1 MPAKRAPRRHN
12 SRTGVGTGTARNTWQ
27 HEGTASTYRGRLNR
41 RLYGAALS
49 IVLAVLLS
57 FFALYTEVGQALDTL
72 MMESVMA
79 RATMVE
85 RVDGI
90 VTGVVSP
97 AAMVIVSVAVTLV
110 AIARRRPTLAGRAVA
125 VVAIANLSTQVIK
138 PLIARP
144 DLGITTGL
152 ANSLPSG
159 HVTVAASVSLA
170 LIMVA
175 PVWMRAPAAW
185 LGWAWTALMGVTV
198 VAQGWHR
205 PADVLVALF
214 ITGACGLIFAP
225 IESRARHVP
234 GVHRAMGM
242 AVVCAVA
249 VAFVCSLIALWGI
262 DVRAV
267 ATPGAGFGFSDY
279 LQSAPTRERLF
290 AIAGIAWI
298 IAISGLVMHEVDHL
312 SGRVSE

>member
-1 MPAKRAPRRHN
+1 MPTSSTPQRGKRTYSTA
-12 SRTGVGTGTARNTWQ
+12 ARNTWP
-27 HEGTASTYRGRLNR
+27 HDGSASTYRRRLNR
-41 RLYGAALS
+41 RLYGAALAS
-49 IVLAVLLS
+49 LMAVFLS

-72 MMESVMA
+72 MMESVME
-79 RATMVE
+79 RATVVE
-85 RVDGI
+85 RVNGI

-97 AAMVIVSVAVTLV
+97 AAMVVVSVAVTLV
-110 AIARRRPTLAGRAVA
+110 ALARRRPTLAGRAVA
-125 VVAIANLSTQVIK
+125 VVAIANLLTQVIK
-138 PLIARP
+138 PLLNRP

-175 PVWMRAPAAW
+175 PAWMRAPAAW
-185 LGWAWTALMGVTV
+185 LGWVWTALMGVTV

-205 PADVLVALF
+205 PADVLVALL

-225 IESRARHVP
+225 IESRPRHVP
-234 GVHRAMGM
+234 SVHRAMGI
-242 AVVCAVA
+242 AVIVA
-249 VAFVCSLIALWGI
+249 IVVAFVCSLIALWGI

-290 AIAGIAWI
+290 AVAGIAWI
-298 IAISGLVMHEVDHL
+298 VATSGLVMHEVDHL
-312 SGRVSE
+312 CGRVSE